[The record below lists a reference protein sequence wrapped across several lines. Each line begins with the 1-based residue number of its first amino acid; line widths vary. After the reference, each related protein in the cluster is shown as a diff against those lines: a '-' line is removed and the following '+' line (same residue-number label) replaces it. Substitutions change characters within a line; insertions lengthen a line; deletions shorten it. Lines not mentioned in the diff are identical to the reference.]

1 MHLVINHIAIINS
14 HLKIRKAVDD
24 LVQAVRHSLLAKLI
38 ERNQILK
45 SIKLKGKMR
54 SHKTVKEVVNVIDR
68 IQKDLVV
75 NVHNGSLWL
84 LSFAVFLC

>member
-38 ERNQILK
+38 
-45 SIKLKGKMR
+45 
-54 SHKTVKEVVNVIDR
+54 
-68 IQKDLVV
+68 
-75 NVHNGSLWL
+75 
-84 LSFAVFLC
+84 